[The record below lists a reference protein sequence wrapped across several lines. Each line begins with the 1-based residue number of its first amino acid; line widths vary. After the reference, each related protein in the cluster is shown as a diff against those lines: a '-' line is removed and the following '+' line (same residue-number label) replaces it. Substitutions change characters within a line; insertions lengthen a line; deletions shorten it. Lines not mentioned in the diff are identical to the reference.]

1 VQLLNKAFHQV
12 TRQNNNSWQIQNP
25 TIDTTNTPR
34 QTTVSLEEDMF
45 PCLKKL
51 SDISFPIDLP
61 TNTSTGVIESIMTTT
76 VTKPIIIP
84 TVNDQD
90 VHTYVTIDLTST
102 TTKTITTDSQQI
114 IMDGTNILL
123 LESFIN
129 YCHSSKLIR
138 TI

>member
-1 VQLLNKAFHQV
+1 
-12 TRQNNNSWQIQNP
+12 
-25 TIDTTNTPR
+25 
-34 QTTVSLEEDMF
+34 
-45 PCLKKL
+45 
-51 SDISFPIDLP
+51 
-61 TNTSTGVIESIMTTT
+61 MTTT

-138 TI
+138 SI